1 MPLGSV
7 VAEGTD
13 RRPHAPVGT
22 SLRAH
27 VTVSPETA
35 TPLGVVTL
43 TVILE
48 VAVVSAGIGFAPNVS
63 ATEFRAT
70 VWLIVVDAA
79 SAALAS
85 VAVTV
90 QIPEVVDA
98 LYVELSWP
106 LALVVPE
113 LGLSVPHAAAG
124 LPLVVR
130 FTASEAVNGV
140 PSDFLTATVTVEFWV
155 MAAAMIAGL
164 ATTLIEAAPVPVV
177 CCEIVAEPVPPLAS
191 VAVMVQNPAV
201 DVAV

>member
-7 VAEGTD
+7 VAVGALK
-13 RRPHAPVGT
+13 RPQEPAGT
-22 SLRAH
+22 SLVAK

-43 TVILE
+43 TVTLE
-48 VAVVSAGIGFAPNVS
+48 VAVASAGIGFAPNVS
-63 ATEFRAT
+63 ATEFNAT

-79 SAALAS
+79 SPALAS

-90 QIPEVVDA
+90 QIPAVVEA
-98 LYVELSWP
+98 VYVELSWP

-113 LGLSVPHAAAG
+113 VGLRVPHAATG

-130 FTASEAVNGV
+130 FTASVAVNGV
-140 PSDFLTATVTVEFWV
+140 PSDFLTATVTVEFWI
-155 MAAAMIAGL
+155 MAAAMIEGL

-201 DVAV
+201 VVAV